1 MKTPIIAK
9 VGLVI
14 LACSILAVFLVPA
27 GFASIEGHGVGE
39 TSAGTSCTDKTST
52 FFPAFIYTKLYMGRN
67 GATSGF
73 EIHLSDAD
81 GDCSGMLYSSTAAEG
96 RMSFAYHQ
104 DNDDMVIV
112 SR

>member
-1 MKTPIIAK
+1 MKTSIIVKASS
-9 VGLVI
+9 VI
-14 LACSILAVFLVPA
+14 FACSILAVFLVPV
-27 GFASIEGHGVGE
+27 GFASREGHGGGE
-39 TSAGTSCTDKTST
+39 TSAATSCTDKTSIFLPT
-52 FFPAFIYTKLYMGRN
+52 FIYTKLHMGRN
-67 GATSGF
+67 GSTSGF

-81 GDCSGMLYSSTAAEG
+81 GDCSGMLYSSNAAEG

>member
-1 MKTPIIAK
+1 VKTSSIAK
-9 VGLVI
+9 ASSFI

-27 GFASIEGHGVGE
+27 GFASREGHGDGE
-39 TSAGTSCTDKTST
+39 TSAGISCTDETST
-52 FFPAFIYTKLYMGRN
+52 FFPAFIYTRLYMGRN
-67 GATSGF
+67 GSSSGF

-81 GDCSGMLYSSTAAEG
+81 GDCSGMLYSSNAAEG
-96 RMSFAYHQ
+96 RMSFGYHQ